1 MRPQCGVRA
10 ALTDERRARRK
21 NPTAPA
27 RNADSK
33 ESAFFVIQIRIE

>member
-1 MRPQCGVRA
+1 MTAQWAVRA

-33 ESAFFVIQIRIE
+33 ESAFFVSSIILE